1 MDSFSWA
8 TFEHWWQS
16 RALSFHSGSSNPGL
30 SFSFPLLLSFISRV
44 SFIRFFKG
52 QFYPHLEKFKKLTP
66 EKPGQNWKLE
76 MLLPYL
82 TKTWPL
88 QIIVRVTKETI
99 KTIIKAPTSWQA
111 PWWRGRWPTWTVHR
125 PENHGT
131 ACSQNSG
138 RPDPDLW
145 PSCALQNWKATKT
158 FIYRY
163 VLLRKR
169 PTAYFCNAYWLNTW
183 GYLRVRISAS
193 FVVIV
198 FLTQII

>member
-1 MDSFSWA
+1 
-8 TFEHWWQS
+8 
-16 RALSFHSGSSNPGL
+16 
-30 SFSFPLLLSFISRV
+30 
-44 SFIRFFKG
+44 
-52 QFYPHLEKFKKLTP
+52 
-66 EKPGQNWKLE
+66 

-82 TKTWPL
+82 TKTWPQ
-88 QIIVRVTKETI
+88 QIIIRVTKETI

-145 PSCALQNWKATKT
+145 PSCALQNWKATKS
-158 FIYRY
+158 FIYRD

-169 PTAYFCNAYWLNTW
+169 PTTFFVTPIGWTHEVTGSN
-183 GYLRVRISAS
+183 LR
-193 FVVIV
+193 IV
-198 FLTQII
+198 CRNSLCDLVHLKKFLQEDCSTFQQSLRKPVANVMKKYTD